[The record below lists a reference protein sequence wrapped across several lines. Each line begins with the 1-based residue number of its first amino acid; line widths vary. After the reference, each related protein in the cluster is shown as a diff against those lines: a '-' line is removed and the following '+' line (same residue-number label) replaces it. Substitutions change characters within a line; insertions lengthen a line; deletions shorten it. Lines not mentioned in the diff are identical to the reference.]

1 MRPPTPIPKTL
12 LILMLAFATGSL
24 VHFIHNAE
32 FLKSYPGLP
41 PNWTRAGVYG
51 VWLGITAVGGAGYAL
66 LRHGYQRTGL
76 VVVAAYSL
84 FGLDSLGHYLLAPMS
99 AHSLGMNATILLEV
113 VPAAMVLCLALG
125 LLVQRA
131 LGARS

>member
-1 MRPPTPIPKTL
+1 MPHTIPKTL

-51 VWLGITAVGGAGYAL
+51 VWLGITALGGAGYML
-66 LRHGYQRTGL
+66 MRRGYQRTGL
-76 VVVAAYSL
+76 VVVTVYSL

-113 VPAAMVLCLALG
+113 VPAALVLCFALG
-125 LLVQRA
+125 LLARRA
-131 LGARS
+131 LGAKA

>member
-1 MRPPTPIPKTL
+1 MRQPISKPL
-12 LILMLAFATGSL
+12 LALMLAFATGSL

-51 VWLGITAVGGAGYAL
+51 VWLAITAVGGAGYAL
-66 LRHGYQRTGL
+66 LRRGYQRTGL

-84 FGLDSLGHYLLAPMS
+84 FGLDSLGHYLLAPLS
-99 AHSLGMNATILLEV
+99 AHSLGMNFTILLEV
-113 VPAAMVLCLALG
+113 VPAALVLCLALG
-125 LLVQRA
+125 LLARRV
-131 LGARS
+131 LGARP